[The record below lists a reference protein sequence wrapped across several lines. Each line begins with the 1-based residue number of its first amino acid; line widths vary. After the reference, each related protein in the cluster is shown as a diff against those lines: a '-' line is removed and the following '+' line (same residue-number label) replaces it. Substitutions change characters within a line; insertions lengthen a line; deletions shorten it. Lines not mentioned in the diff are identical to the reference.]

1 MLYRLS
7 DLKSG
12 NKGVI
17 HRFDDNDSKVK
28 LMEMGCIPGE
38 AVVIEN
44 IAPLGDPIAIQVA
57 GYSLS
62 LRKNDARHIWIELAA
77 EPVLAAE

>member
-1 MLYRLS
+1 
-7 DLKSG
+7 
-12 NKGVI
+12 
-17 HRFDDNDSKVK
+17 
-28 LMEMGCIPGE
+28 MEMGCIPGE

>member
-38 AVVIEN
+38 TVIIEN
-44 IAPLGDPIAIQVA
+44 IAPWGDPIAIQVA

-62 LRKNDARHIWIELAA
+62 LRKNDAQHIWIELAA
-77 EPVLAAE
+77 NPVLEAK